1 VTTCCAHA
9 LATGR
14 LFSFFARRYRR
25 RFARNGLEASQHQ
38 LLAGLD
44 AVGYDHASVLEIGCG
59 VGHLHQTLLE
69 RGASN
74 AVGIDLAPAMLEQ
87 AADWARERGLTAR
100 TRYLQGDFMALA
112 PGMEAADVTVLD
124 KVICCYPDVRGLL
137 ERTLARTRHAC
148 ALVYPR
154 DRWPVRLGM
163 RLIGTALWLLR
174 SDFRPYV
181 HDPWRVEALIHA
193 CGLRKAHDNR
203 TALWHAQVWVREPEQ

>member
-25 RFARNGLEASQHQ
+25 RFARNGLEASQRR

-44 AVGYDHASVLEIGCG
+44 AVGYGDASVLEIGCG

-87 AADWARERGLTAR
+87 AADWARERGLKAR

-112 PGMEAADVTVLD
+112 PGVEAADVTVLD
-124 KVICCYPDVRGLL
+124 KVICCYPDARGLL
-137 ERTLARTRHAC
+137 ERTLALTRHAC

-154 DRWPVRLGM
+154 DRWLVRLGM
-163 RLIGTALWLLR
+163 RLIGALMWLLR
-174 SDFRPYV
+174 SNFRPYV
-181 HDPWRVEALIHA
+181 HDPNAVDTLIRA
-193 CGLRKAHDNR
+193 RGMRKAHDSR
-203 TALWHAQVWVREPEQ
+203 TALWHAQVWVRGPAR